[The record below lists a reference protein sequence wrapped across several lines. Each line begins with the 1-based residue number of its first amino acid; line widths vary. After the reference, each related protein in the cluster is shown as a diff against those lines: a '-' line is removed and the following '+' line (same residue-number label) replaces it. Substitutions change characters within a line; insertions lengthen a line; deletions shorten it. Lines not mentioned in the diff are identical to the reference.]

1 MPLKIDVAP
10 SAADA
15 AQRAAAAITDGLRDA
30 IAKRGLASLALSG
43 GKTPAAML
51 VALSGA
57 AVDWTRVHLFQVDE
71 RVVSADNDARNLKS
85 ILAALSSRIASLSS
99 IHAMP
104 VGEPDL
110 DLAGASYAALL
121 GSVAGSP
128 SVLDVVHLGL
138 GADGHTASLVPGDA
152 AIDADGDV
160 AITGSYRGLRRMS
173 LTFPIINRARRR
185 VFLVTGGDKRA
196 ALERLVTGDSTIV
209 ASRVTTRETLIFVDE
224 NAFPGG

>member
-15 AQRAAAAITDGLRDA
+15 AQRAAAAIADGLRDA

-51 VALSGA
+51 AALGGA

-85 ILAALSSRIASLSS
+85 MLAALSSRIASLSS